1 MTRKLILA
9 LVSVGVIVILAAFT
23 VPMGSTLEQQA
34 LDLRYTLRGPLA
46 VDTNVVILY
55 FDNDDIAALGG
66 YPLRRN
72 YYALLIDMLDQLGAA
87 AIGIDVFFGERNLE
101 YTEYD
106 ALLAATAKKSG
117 KVVFTSYFRQLS
129 SRATPLVS
137 QTIPDRFLYT
147 IPEGG
152 LAGEQFQV
160 PLPEFV
166 ESAAGIGHSSFLETS
181 PRLLPLFVRL
191 DGKAV
196 AALPVELLRQYFKVG
211 PEEVRIDR
219 GVAFGPPP
227 YRFRISANA
236 DGVVHLNIPG
246 PFSSFRTYRSVE
258 VLRSFQQQRAGL
270 EPALDLSTLKNKIVL
285 IGIVGEGR
293 STFLSTPY
301 SPLFPAI
308 ALHATAIDNALNDRF
323 LREVGQL
330 YGGVLS
336 LFLGL
341 LVSALAYRYDE
352 LKSGLGTLAL
362 IIGYLGLSQW
372 LFGTW
377 GIVLPAVQPL
387 LVMAAALVLTV
398 VYEHRR
404 VKDRIAALESEK
416 ALVEAEL
423 RARELKLQILE
434 RELHEASRK
443 KDEERETKLAEEIQ
457 KYKRDIKKLTTR
469 VTDLVEFEPAES
481 QRSEVAE
488 YEGILYDRTGSM
500 AEVVQLIEKIASS
513 DANVL
518 ILGESGTGKEL
529 VARAIH
535 RRSTRRERPFVA
547 INCGA
552 IPETLLESELFGHEK
567 GAFTGAVQEKIGRF
581 EYADG
586 GTIFLDEVA
595 ETSEAFQVKLLRV
608 VQSGEFERVGSSVTR
623 KANVRILAA
632 TNKDVKQLLKE
643 KKFREDLYYRLNV
656 FTVQLPPL
664 RERKGD
670 IPLLAQHFVSRA
682 DGQRALSSTVID
694 AFLQYPWP
702 GNVRELE
709 SAITRAVILAQADG
723 RKLLR
728 LQDLPEEIVASME
741 SKTDLEDQ
749 IVRILREKKFSR
761 NSISE
766 AAQELGGLNRGTV
779 AEYFRGTCFKYFLEN
794 SWELERTVRLLSNSS
809 DPGVNARVRKKIVEY
824 LSNVVEGLS
833 VGAAFEELRPKLRP
847 KYKNLPQRYH
857 PVLDEVIRAFLQ
869 GKWTIDSKHAP
880 ESFVQE
886 NS

>member
-1 MTRKLILA
+1 MIKKLLIA
-9 LVSVGVIVILAAFT
+9 LVSVGVIVVLTIFMT
-23 VPMGSTLEQQA
+23 PVTSTLEQQV
-34 LDLRYTLRGPLA
+34 LDLQYALRGPLP

-55 FDNDDIAALGG
+55 FDNDDVAALGG
-66 YPLRRN
+66 FPLRRN
-72 YYALLIDMLDQLGAA
+72 YYALLIDVLSQVGAS
-87 AIGIDVFFGERNLE
+87 AIGVDIFFGERNLE
-101 YTEYD
+101 HAEYD
-106 ALLAATAKKSG
+106 ALLAATAKKCG

-129 SRATPLVS
+129 SQATPLVNH
-137 QTIPDRFLYT
+137 TIPDRFLYDV
-147 IPEGG
+147 EEEG

-160 PLPEFV
+160 PLREFV
-166 ESAAGIGHSSFLETS
+166 ESAAGIGHSSFLENA
-181 PRLLPLFVRL
+181 PRHLPLFVRL
-191 DGKAV
+191 NGKGV
-196 AALPVELLRQYFKVG
+196 AALSVELLRLYFKASQ
-211 PEEVRIDR
+211 EEVRVAY
-219 GVAFGPPP
+219 GAAFGPAP
-227 YRFRISANA
+227 YRLKIVANS

-246 PFSSFRTYRSVE
+246 PFSSFRAYRSVE
-258 VLRSFQQQRAGL
+258 VLRSFEQQREGFT
-270 EPALDLSTLKNKIVL
+270 PSLDLSVLKNKIVL
-285 IGIVGEGR
+285 IGIIGEGR
-293 STFLSTPY
+293 STFIPSPY

-323 LREVGQL
+323 LREVGPIVSGL
-330 YGGVLS
+330 IS
-336 LFLGL
+336 FILGL
-341 LVSALAYRYDE
+341 VVCMLAYRFGE
-352 LKSGLGTLAL
+352 MKGGLATLVL
-362 IIGYLGLSQW
+362 VLVYLGISQW
-372 LFGTW
+372 LFSSASL
-377 GIVLPAVQPL
+377 VVPVVQPL
-387 LVMAAALVLTV
+387 LVVIASLVFMV
-398 VYEHRR
+398 VYEHRL
-404 VKDRIAALESEK
+404 VKGKLAALESEK
-416 ALVEAEL
+416 AFVETEL

-434 RELHEASRK
+434 RELNEASRK
-443 KDEERETKLAEEIQ
+443 KDEQRETKLAEEIQ
-457 KYKRDIKKLTTR
+457 RYKRDIKKLTSK

-481 QRSEVAE
+481 QRGEVAE

-500 AEVVQLIEKIASS
+500 AEVVGLIEKIAAS

-535 RRSTRRERPFVA
+535 NKSTRRERPFVA

-567 GAFTGAVQEKIGRF
+567 GAFTGAVQEKVGRF

-670 IPLLAQHFVSRA
+670 IPLLAHHFVSRA

-709 SAITRAVILAQADG
+709 SAIKRAVILAQADG
-723 RKLLR
+723 RTLLR
-728 LQDLPEEIVASME
+728 LKDLPEEIVATME
-741 SKTDLEDQ
+741 SKMDLEDQ
-749 IVRILREKKFSR
+749 ILQLLRDKKFSR

-794 SWELERTVRLLSNSS
+794 SWELERTVRLISESS
-809 DPGVNARVRKKIVEY
+809 DTDTNTRVRKKIAEY
-824 LSNVVEGLS
+824 LSNVVEGLT
-833 VGAAFEELRPKLRP
+833 VGTTFEEVQPKLRP

-857 PVLDEVIRAFLQ
+857 PVLDEVIRAYLQ
-869 GKWTIDSKHAP
+869 GKWTLDSKPAP
-880 ESFVQE
+880 TPFSQE

>member
-1 MTRKLILA
+1 MTRKLLFA
-9 LVSVGVIVILAAFT
+9 LVSVGVIVVLT
-23 VPMGSTLEQQA
+23 VLIAPVISTLEQQA
-34 LDLRYTLRGPLA
+34 LDLQYTLRGPLP

-55 FDNDDIAALGG
+55 FDNDDVAALGG
-66 YPLRRN
+66 FPLRRN
-72 YYALLIDMLDQLGAA
+72 YYALLIDMLDQVGAS

-101 YTEYD
+101 HAEYD

-129 SRATPLVS
+129 SQATPFVNHA
-137 QTIPDRFLYT
+137 IPDRYLYDVA
-147 IPEGG
+147 EGG
-152 LAGEQFQV
+152 VTGEQFQV
-160 PLPEFV
+160 PLSEFV
-166 ESAAGIGHSSFLETS
+166 ESAAGIGHSSLLENA
-181 PRLLPLFVRL
+181 PRHLPLFVRL
-191 DGKAV
+191 NGKAV
-196 AALPVELLRQYFKVG
+196 AALSVELLRLYFKAS
-211 PEEVRIDR
+211 PEEVRVAR
-219 GVAFGPPP
+219 GVAFGPAP
-227 YRFRISANA
+227 YRFKIAANP

-246 PFSSFRTYRSVE
+246 PFSSFRAYRSVE
-258 VLRSFQQQRAGL
+258 VLRAFEQRREGL
-270 EPALDLSTLKNKIVL
+270 KPSLDLSVLKNKIVL
-285 IGIVGEGR
+285 IGIIGEGR
-293 STFLSTPY
+293 STFIPTPY
-301 SPLFPAI
+301 SPLLPAI
-308 ALHATAIDNALNDRF
+308 ALHAIAIDNALHDRF
-323 LREVGQL
+323 LNEVGPL
-330 YGGVLS
+330 VGS
-336 LFLGL
+336 LISLVLGL
-341 LVSALAYRYDE
+341 AACLLAYRFGE
-352 LKSGLGTLAL
+352 VKGGLATLAL
-362 IIGYLGLSQW
+362 LLIYLGMSQW
-372 LFGTW
+372 LFSSMSL
-377 GIVLPAVQPL
+377 IVPVAQPM
-387 LVMAAALVLTV
+387 LVVTATLVFTV
-398 VYEHRR
+398 VYEHRL
-404 VKDRIAALESEK
+404 VKSKLAALESEK
-416 ALVEAEL
+416 ALVETEL

-434 RELHEASRK
+434 RELNEASRK
-443 KDEERETKLAEEIQ
+443 KDEQRETKLTEEIQ
-457 KYKRDIKKLTTR
+457 RYKRDIKKLTSK

-481 QRSEVAE
+481 QQGEAAE

-500 AEVVQLIEKIASS
+500 AEVVRLIEKIAAS

-535 RRSTRRERPFVA
+535 NKSTRRERPFVA

-567 GAFTGAVQEKIGRF
+567 GAFTGAVQEKVGRF

-643 KKFREDLYYRLNV
+643 KRFREDLYYRLNV

-670 IPLLAQHFVSRA
+670 IPLLAHHFVSRT

-694 AFLQYPWP
+694 AFLQYSWP

-709 SAITRAVILAQADG
+709 SAVRRAVILAQADK
-723 RKLLR
+723 RTLLR
-728 LQDLPEEIVASME
+728 LKDLPEEIVASME
-741 SKTDLEDQ
+741 SKVDLEDQ
-749 IVRILREKKFSR
+749 ILQLLREKKFSR

-794 SWELERTVRLLSNSS
+794 SWELERTVRLLSESTEPDTNT
-809 DPGVNARVRKKIVEY
+809 RVRKKVTEY
-824 LSNVVEGLS
+824 LSNVVEGLP
-833 VGAAFEELRPKLRP
+833 VGTTLEELQPKLRP

-857 PVLDEVIRAFLQ
+857 PVLDELIRAYLQ
-869 GKWTIDSKHAP
+869 GRWTLDTNPAP
-880 ESFVQE
+880 TPFPHESP
-886 NS
+886 